1 MTNKRAKRPVNERI
15 DQLLNMAWNTKST
28 ARTLAI
34 VNQILEIAPDN
45 VDALVI
51 KADNTQDAD
60 ERTEI
65 LMHALEALDTSGIT
79 DPDEKEIL
87 SFVVNQRLAFT
98 FFYSNKF
105 EEALRFCEAA
115 LKSEAVRLDPEA
127 EAGEKDMKS
136 LYYRLLIECGEWQKI
151 LAETMRDEEHSWA
164 WGYSRLIAAWMLAQD
179 NTRYVCANMFWD
191 VLAMSPDIPFYMLGY
206 FAEPDDGASQE
217 EHEEFDF
224 ALLYYDALSVSDDFF
239 NWFTRGTILFGLLSG
254 RFEERER
261 EYLLD
266 VLDTLGGYEEYERMS
281 GRIIEGDDA
290 AVIEMLAANKC
301 LTTE

>member
-1 MTNKRAKRPVNERI
+1 MTAKRTAKPPKERI

-34 VNQILEIAPDN
+34 VNQILEISPGN
-45 VDALVI
+45 VDALVM
-51 KADNTQDAD
+51 KADNIQDAD
-60 ERTEI
+60 ERAGI
-65 LMHALEALDTSGIT
+65 LLRALQALTFSGGDY
-79 DPDEKEIL
+79 DPEDRDIL
-87 SFVVNQRLAFT
+87 LYVVNQRLAYT
-98 FFYSNKF
+98 YFYANKF
-105 EEALRFCEAA
+105 DEALRFCEAA
-115 LKSEAVRLDPEA
+115 LKSGAVHDDPDA
-127 EAGEKDMKS
+127 EASEEGMKS
-136 LYYRLLIECGEWQKI
+136 LHYRLLIERGDWQKI
-151 LAETMRDEEHSWA
+151 IAETMRDEEHSWA
-164 WGYSRLIAAWMLAQD
+164 WGYSRMIAAWMLGSD
-179 NTRYVCANMFWD
+179 NTRRVCASMFWD

-206 FAEPDDGASQE
+206 FAEPDDGASQRS
-217 EHEEFDF
+217 HDEFDF

-281 GRIIEGDDA
+281 GLIVEGEDE

-301 LTTE
+301 LAE

>member
-1 MTNKRAKRPVNERI
+1 MTNEQRI

-51 KADNTQDAD
+51 KADNTQDSD
-60 ERTEI
+60 ERAEI
-65 LMHALEALDTSGIT
+65 LLHALHALESPEIT
-79 DPDEKEIL
+79 DAEEREIL
-87 SFVVNQRLAFT
+87 FYVVNQRLAFT
-98 FFYSNKF
+98 YFYNNKF
-105 EEALRFCEAA
+105 DEALSFCDAA
-115 LKSEAVRLDPEA
+115 LKSEAVHLDPDA
-127 EAGEKDMKS
+127 EESEEGLKA
-136 LYYRLLIECGEWQKI
+136 LYYRLLIEREDWQKI
-151 LAETMRDEEHSWA
+151 LAETMRDDDHSWA

-179 NTRYVCANMFWD
+179 NTRYVCAKMFWD
-191 VLAMSPDIPFYMLGY
+191 VLAMAPDIPFYMLGY
-206 FAEPDDGASQE
+206 FAEPDDSATQE
-217 EHEEFDF
+217 EHDEFDF
-224 ALLYYDALSVSDDFF
+224 ALMYYDAISVSDDFF

-266 VLDTLGGYEEYERMS
+266 VLDTLGGYEEYEKMS
-281 GRIIEGDDA
+281 SLIVEGDDE

-301 LTTE
+301 LTE